1 LLIFALKV
9 VTQVSSLWSRVII
22 VPLSLLAILVRSV
35 SNTFSSVLI
44 IIYVIIFIRGL
55 LVLIVRVASISSS
68 EQGYSLTKLIILFSL
83 IRAIPLGTEFG
94 HRSMSNNLII
104 RILWFEHQSWG
115 FVFILILLLVSLV
128 VLTYFLQ
135 FFKRMTRRI

>member
-22 VPLSLLAILVRSV
+22 VPLRLLAILVRSV

-83 IRAIPLGTEFG
+83 IRAIPLGAEFG